1 MRITNDEEGWEL
13 IIDIESMNTYNY
25 NQSLNSWMLFT
36 QNKKEKK

>member
-13 IIDIESMNTYNY
+13 IIDIESMNTYN
-25 NQSLNSWMLFT
+25 QSLNSWTTLFT

>member
-13 IIDIESMNTYNY
+13 TIDIESMNTY

-36 QNKKEKK
+36 QQKGEKK